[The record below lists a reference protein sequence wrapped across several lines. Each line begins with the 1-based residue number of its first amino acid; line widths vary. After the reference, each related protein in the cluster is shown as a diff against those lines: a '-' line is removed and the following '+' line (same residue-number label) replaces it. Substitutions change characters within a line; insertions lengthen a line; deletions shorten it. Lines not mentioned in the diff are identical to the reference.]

1 MRSRMRYDPR
11 LDRPSA
17 RAPPGDRSMDQSL
30 HPDMDAE
37 ETPQRRVLVV
47 DDDNHAVRILSDFLE
62 ARGFS
67 TVPAFDGHEAL
78 ARFHDQGPFDAIILD
93 VMMPGIDGLEVCR
106 RVKATPSGQLTPV
119 LLLSARSDTRS
130 RVAGLYGGADDYMS
144 KPVDLRELAARI
156 DVLFR
161 TRDRFYEIA
170 ARRGEDLDA
179 AITDGLTGGLNHDYL
194 LRRLGEE
201 IARSDRYSLP
211 LSVLVLDLQGL
222 PEPVFDVDDSLDT
235 SIDQTFAGPAHQLL
249 ESVGKAIQGSLRA
262 HDLFARVRRSRFA
275 VVLPH
280 TSRRSVQGVVDRLQ
294 TAVGVIPGDPANPES
309 SSAGLSFRVGLAEL
323 GPRMDATTLLAR
335 AEPA

>member
-1 MRSRMRYDPR
+1 MTDP
-11 LDRPSA
+11 L
-17 RAPPGDRSMDQSL
+17 PPD
-30 HPDMDAE
+30 PE
-37 ETPQRRVLVV
+37 PETPTRRVLVV

-67 TVPAFDGHEAL
+67 AVPAFDGHEAL
-78 ARFHDQGPFDAIILD
+78 ARFHDDGPFDAIILD

-161 TRDRFYEIA
+161 TRDRFYELA

-179 AITDGLTGGLNHDYL
+179 AITDGLTGGSSGDYL
-194 LRRLGEE
+194 RRRLEEE

-211 LSVLVLDLQGL
+211 LSVLILDLQGL
-222 PEPVFDVDDSLDT
+222 PEPEFDAADSLDS
-235 SIDQTFAGPAHQLL
+235 SIDETFAGPAHQLL
-249 ESVGKAIQGSLRA
+249 EAVGRSIKGALRG
-262 HDLFARVRRSRFA
+262 HDLFARLRRSRFA
-275 VVLPH
+275 IILPH
-280 TSRRSVQGVVDRLQ
+280 TSRRSVPAVVDRLQ
-294 TAVGVIPGDPANPES
+294 AAVGALPGDPSNPES
-309 SSAGLSFRVGLAEL
+309 SSAGLTFRVGVAEL

-335 AEPA
+335 AEPR